1 MPNQV
6 GYIRVSSTEQN
17 TERQL
22 DGISLDKTFT
32 EKASGGSRERPQL
45 NAMLE
50 YLREGDTVHVHSID
64 RLARNTNDLNE
75 IVNSLND
82 RGITIIFHKENLI
95 FSHDIAQSAMNKLMF
110 QMLAAFAEFERSML
124 RERQREGINKAKAKG
139 LYKGRKRKIDYVEI
153 QKAMKVEGATFR
165 SVAKQFDVGVATV
178 QRALKAATTDHGT
191 NQTDLARQWLSLRH
205 S

>member
-32 EKASGGSRERPQL
+32 EKASGASRERPQL

-178 QRALKAATTDHGT
+178 QRALKAATTEST
-191 NQTDLARQWLSLRH
+191 CSL
-205 S
+205 

>member
-32 EKASGGSRERPQL
+32 EKASGASRERPQL

-110 QMLAAFAEFERSML
+110 QMLAAFAEFERSMI

-178 QRALKAATTDHGT
+178 QRALKAATTE
-191 NQTDLARQWLSLRH
+191 
-205 S
+205 

>member
-1 MPNQV
+1 MSNQV

-45 NAMLE
+45 NAMLD

-82 RGITIIFHKENLI
+82 RGITIIFHKENLT
-95 FSHDIAQSAMNKLMF
+95 FSHDVAQSAINKLMF
-110 QMLAAFAEFERSML
+110 QMLAAFAEFERSMI
-124 RERQREGINKAKAKG
+124 RERQKEGIAKAKAKG
-139 LYKGRKRKIDYVEI
+139 LYKGRKRKVDYVEI
-153 QKAMKVEGATFR
+153 RKAMAEENSTFR
-165 SVAKQFDVGVATV
+165 GVAEKFKVGIATV
-178 QRALKAATTDHGT
+178 QRALKEET
-191 NQTDLARQWLSLRH
+191 NNQ
-205 S
+205 

>member
-22 DGISLDKTFT
+22 DGIQLDKSFT

-45 NAMLE
+45 VAMLE

-64 RLARNTNDLNE
+64 RLARNTNDLNDL
-75 IVNSLND
+75 VNSLND

-95 FSHDIAQSAMNKLMF
+95 FSHDVAQSAINKLMF
-110 QMLAAFAEFERSML
+110 QMLAAFAEFERSMI
-124 RERQREGINKAKAKG
+124 RERQKKELLKLKLKA
-139 LYKGRKRKIDYVEI
+139 YI
-153 QKAMKVEGATFR
+153 KVENG
-165 SVAKQFDVGVATV
+165 K
-178 QRALKAATTDHGT
+178 
-191 NQTDLARQWLSLRH
+191 
-205 S
+205 

>member
-22 DGISLDKTFT
+22 DGMHFDKTFT

-50 YLREGDTVHVHSID
+50 YLRDGDTVHIHSID

-82 RGITIIFHKENLI
+82 RGITIIFHKENLT
-95 FSHDIAQSAMNKLMF
+95 FSHDVAQSAINKLMF
-110 QMLAAFAEFERSML
+110 QMLAAFAEFERSII
-124 RERQREGINKAKAKG
+124 RERQKEGIAKAKAKG
-139 LYKGRKRKIDYVEI
+139 LYKGRQRKADYFEI
-153 QKAMKVEGATFR
+153 QKAMQQENATYRKVATKFG
-165 SVAKQFDVGVATV
+165 VGIATV
-178 QRALKAATTDHGT
+178 QRALKAKI
-191 NQTDLARQWLSLRH
+191 
-205 S
+205 